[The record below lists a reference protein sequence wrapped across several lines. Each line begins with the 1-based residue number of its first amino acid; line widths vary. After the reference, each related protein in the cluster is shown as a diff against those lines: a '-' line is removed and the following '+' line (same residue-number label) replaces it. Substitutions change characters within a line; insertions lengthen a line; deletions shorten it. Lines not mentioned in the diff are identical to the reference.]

1 MISRVALLSTLLA
14 CCTLAVL
21 APSEA
26 RAQNGF
32 VAEYTGELLDPDL
45 RPISGVFPITFV
57 LQRGADDGSDLWNET
72 RYVAVDEGMYTV
84 VLGRQTA
91 IPQDLAQGRLWLS
104 VRIGGGEVA
113 GQPWVPT
120 PWVPES
126 VPADL
131 ATISRTSFVDLAGH
145 ALHAE
150 RAGYARDCR
159 TLGGTS
165 VSQLDRYREMMSR
178 VDMIRNDIDDASRVV
193 VGLDRRTLSPNGGT
207 GGRPYETV
215 CPPGYVVTGARGYQG
230 NVLDGVQF
238 VCSQLLND

>member
-1 MISRVALLSTLLA
+1 MIARVAVLPALLA
-14 CCTLAVL
+14 CVACAVL
-21 APSEA
+21 LPAA
-26 RAQNGF
+26 AHAQSGF

-91 IPQDLAQGRLWLS
+91 IPQALAGDRLWLS

-113 GQPWVPT
+113 GQPFAPS
-120 PWVPES
+120 PWVPDIT
-126 VPADL
+126 PADQ
-131 ATISRTSFVDLAGH
+131 ATIARTSFVDLAGH

-178 VDMIRNDIDDASRVV
+178 VDMIRDDIDDASRVV
-193 VGLDRRTLSPNGGT
+193 VGLDRRTLSPTGGT

-215 CPPGYVVTGARGYQG
+215 CPPGYVVTGARGYEG